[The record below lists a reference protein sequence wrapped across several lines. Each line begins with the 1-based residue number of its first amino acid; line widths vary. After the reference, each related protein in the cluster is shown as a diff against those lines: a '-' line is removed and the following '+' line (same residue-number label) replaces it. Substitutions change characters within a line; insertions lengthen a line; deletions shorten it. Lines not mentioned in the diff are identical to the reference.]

1 MAEASATD
9 AIAIIFAALPREQQE
24 EVLERLVEV
33 RALRDS
39 AGESQMARC
48 LRSLQLV
55 ATHVG
60 HPPRVDE
67 YKQAS
72 VEQLAAGE
80 DVETFARLYKHFD
93 KSWRRVREA
102 LALSETTTA
111 RRIEA
116 RFRYRRVGKVWRFTE
131 DTLREAL
138 ARCVTYYGHVPMVAE
153 YTWWRDRE
161 LELARAAGGDALHL
175 PSPNPYRR
183 RWKTWEAALLH
194 FGYTPD
200 QVAERLER
208 P

>member
-1 MAEASATD
+1 MADASAGD
-9 AIAIIFAALPREQQE
+9 AIAIIFAALSREEQE
-24 EVLERLVEV
+24 EVFERLVEA
-33 RALRDS
+33 RARRD
-39 AGESQMARC
+39 AVGESQMARC

-55 ATHVG
+55 AEHVG
-60 HPPRVDE
+60 HVPSVDE

-72 VEQLAAGE
+72 SELIAEGH
-80 DVETFARLYKHFD
+80 DVETFARLYRHFD

-116 RFRYRRVGKVWRFTE
+116 RFRYRKVGKVWRFTD
-131 DTLREAL
+131 DTLGESL
-138 ARCVTYYGHVPMVAE
+138 ARCVEHYGHVPMVAE

-161 LELARAAGGDALHL
+161 LELARAAGNDALHI